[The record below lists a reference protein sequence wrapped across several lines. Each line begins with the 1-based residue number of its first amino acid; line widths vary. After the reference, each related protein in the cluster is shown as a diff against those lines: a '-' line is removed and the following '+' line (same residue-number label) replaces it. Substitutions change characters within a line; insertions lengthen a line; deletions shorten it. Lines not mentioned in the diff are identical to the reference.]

1 MPRLLLAVL
10 VGALATAG
18 WWWWPTDERRVRAH
32 IDRMADAVNG
42 RDGESDL
49 ERMARVAIL
58 ASGLSP
64 DVIVEA
70 ADRRIDGRDAV
81 LAAARA
87 LVASRRESSVALEDV
102 SVSLS
107 ADRSRADARVT
118 ARMADDYQELHVSLV
133 QRDGAWLVDGVE
145 AERPLRRPGV
155 GADR

>member
-1 MPRLLLAVL
+1 MPRVLLAVL
-10 VGALATAG
+10 IGALAVAG

-32 IDRMADAVNG
+32 LDRMADAVNG

-49 ERMARVAIL
+49 ERMARVAAL
-58 ASGLSP
+58 ASGL
-64 DVIVEA
+64 VVEA

-87 LVASRRESSVALEDV
+87 LMAPRRDSGVELEDV

-107 ADRSRADARVT
+107 ADRSRADARVI
-118 ARMADDYQELHVSLV
+118 ARMAGDYQEVHVSLV
-133 QRDGAWLVDGVE
+133 QRDRGWLVDGVV